1 MGLDLTKVVSI
12 LDNDKNK
19 QGKRLYGTDMEV
31 ESPTVLSK
39 QKNPIV
45 ILKAGVYNEEIR
57 ADILENINSTAI
69 FWD

>member
-39 QKNPIV
+39 QK
-45 ILKAGVYNEEIR
+45 
-57 ADILENINSTAI
+57 TQ
-69 FWD
+69 